1 MADNGADLVE
11 TELAELSQRLTEPG
25 ERECLR
31 CYLLRMISEFG
42 CDGSHRW
49 TVRWRDLRAPRARG
63 LVQRM
68 QRRGGWCCDCEVSF
82 NVFPDYPET
91 DQVLPCAGV
100 LRAGSAVPCDLR
112 SLPRSACPRS
122 AASWHS
128 DQVRDFR
135 FSFNVFHITTRQAFV
150 HTCREGERHGY
161 NAVFAADHRG
171 LPAPFPLLV
180 AAAEATERMRVG
192 ILVLNAA
199 FWNPA
204 LLAREVATTDIL
216 TEGRLE
222 VGLGAGHMKWEFDEA
237 GIDWGSLRAPAGPL
251 SSTLPPLRRVF
262 PPHPGNLPPAL
273 SAPHPGPRPA

>member
-1 MADNGADLVE
+1 
-11 TELAELSQRLTEPG
+11 
-25 ERECLR
+25 
-31 CYLLRMISEFG
+31 
-42 CDGSHRW
+42 
-49 TVRWRDLRAPRARG
+49 
-63 LVQRM
+63 M

-161 NAVFAADHRG
+161 NTVFAADHLG

-180 AAAEATERMRVG
+180 AAAEATQRMRVARPG
-192 ILVLNAA
+192 RTARSYD
-199 FWNPA
+199 PA
-204 LLAREVATTDIL
+204 
-216 TEGRLE
+216 
-222 VGLGAGHMKWEFDEA
+222 
-237 GIDWGSLRAPAGPL
+237 
-251 SSTLPPLRRVF
+251 
-262 PPHPGNLPPAL
+262 PPAHH
-273 SAPHPGPRPA
+273 APPTPLP